1 MNNLG
6 PSKRS
11 RISITLLRLFSG
23 LIVAS
28 LLMVGASSTS
38 VFAAPRPTVNIQ
50 ILNVSDWHGQLDP
63 LSVGT
68 SQIGGAAVISAYW
81 QADRAANPNTL
92 TLTAGDDIGAS
103 PPLSNFFDEVPAVL
117 AQRMMGIQVN
127 TFGNHNFDGGIAHLQ
142 CMVNIAAAPNDP
154 GFTPG
159 VYDMDSGCPLTGGGP
174 GSPFSYVSANLMNR
188 NQNLTGVDDFRIFT
202 VGGVKV
208 AVIGLTNPE
217 APTLVF
223 PGNFGTIVPTDPVQ
237 AALKAR
243 GAAMN
248 AGAKI
253 VMVITHMGVTGFS
266 NGAPFGPLIDFA
278 KAVNKDSKKPKI
290 DVIVGDHTDIQFSG
304 TINGALV
311 YENRSKGLTYAKANL
326 TVDAANHKIL
336 NQSVAFVTPLAS
348 GVTPDPAI
356 VAMLQPYRDALA
368 PIMSTQVGSSSRV
381 IPRADACGRSDGR
394 LCESLIGNTVTDAM
408 RSRYGVDF
416 AITNSGGLRADLTCP
431 TTDNPNDFCPAFT
444 PPPYPITRGQVF
456 GVLPFGNVVATLSI
470 NGAELKTMLENGVS
484 AMPGANGRFPQV
496 SGLCFTYN
504 ISAPAGSR
512 VTSVVR
518 QAADGSCTGAA
529 VDLTAASTYTLAEND
544 FMANGGDGYPNFASR
559 MVTRDVMDEVLADY
573 VTANSPLSPAIQGRI
588 ACTTTGAIA
597 CPVVVP

>member
-1 MNNLG
+1 MSIMKNV
-6 PSKRS
+6 S
-11 RISITLLRLFSG
+11 RKFFTVSI
-23 LIVAS
+23 LIATV
-28 LLMVGASSTS
+28 LVSTMS
-38 VFAAPRPTVNIQ
+38 VSAAPSPPVSIQ

-92 TLTAGDDIGAS
+92 TLTAGDDFGAT
-103 PPLSNFFDEVPAVL
+103 PPISNFFDEVPAVL

-127 TFGNHNFDGGIAHLQ
+127 TFGNHNFDRGVAHLQ
-142 CMVNIAAAPNDP
+142 CMINIAAAPNNP

-159 VYDMDSGCPLTGGGP
+159 IYDMDSGCPLTGGGP
-174 GSPFSYVSANLMNR
+174 GAPFSYVSANLKNR
-188 NQNLTGVDDFRIFT
+188 NQNLTGVQDFQIFT

-223 PGNFGTIVPTDPVQ
+223 PGSFGTIVPTDPVK

-243 GAAMN
+243 GVADDQN
-248 AGAKI
+248 ADI
-253 VMVITHMGVTGFS
+253 IMVITHMGVTGFDQS
-266 NGAPFGPLIDFA
+266 GAPFGPLIDFA
-278 KAVNKDSKKPKI
+278 KAVNKDGKKNPKI

-304 TINGALV
+304 IINGALV

-326 TVDAANHKIL
+326 TFDVQKQRVL
-336 NQSVAFVTPLAS
+336 SRTVSFVTPLAS
-348 GVTPDPAI
+348 AVTPDPAI
-356 VAMLQPYRDALA
+356 VSMLQPYRDALA
-368 PIMSTQVGSSSRV
+368 PILNTQVGSSSRV
-381 IPRADACGRSDGR
+381 IPRADACGNSAGR
-394 LCESLIGNTVTDAM
+394 TCESLVGNVTTDAM

-431 TTDNPNDFCPAFT
+431 TTDNPSDFCPAYT
-444 PPPYPITRGQVF
+444 PPPYPITRGQVLT
-456 GVLPFGNVVATLSI
+456 VLPFGNVVVTLSI

-484 AMPGANGRFPQV
+484 SMPGANGRFSQV
-496 SGLCFTYN
+496 SGLCFTYD
-504 ISAPAGSR
+504 ISAPVGSR
-512 VTSVVR
+512 VTGAVR
-518 QAADGSCTGAA
+518 QATNGTCTGAA
-529 VDLTAASTYTLAEND
+529 VDLTAASTYTIAEND

-559 MVTRDVMDEVLADY
+559 MVTREIMDQVLADY

-588 ACTTTGAIA
+588 VCTTAGSPA